1 MIMKMVQDI
10 GGKWRQIQKKM
21 QEMFIK
27 NLEELKNKEK
37 R

>member
-1 MIMKMVQDI
+1 MVQNI
-10 GGKWRQIQKKM
+10 GKRIKGKIKKM
-21 QEMFIK
+21 QEIFIK